1 MTLQNVFD
9 NRNSSGFPA
18 TTIGD
23 IIATGGREMDDR
35 YAVVVL
41 AELAHAVRLRLWCTL
56 LPHGQLGLSA
66 GSIAAMLDIAPSSLS
81 FHLHQMT
88 YAGVLVQRR
97 SNRRIIY
104 AVNTDVVDALRAF
117 LVSPTG

>member
-1 MTLQNVFD
+1 MTLQSVFD
-9 NRNSSGFPA
+9 NRNGSGFPT

-23 IIATGGREMDDR
+23 AIATCGRKMDDR
-35 YAVVVL
+35 IAVAVL
-41 AELAHAVRLRLWCTL
+41 AALAHAVRLRLWCTL
-56 LPHGQLGLSA
+56 LPHGQLGVSA

-104 AVNTDVVDALRAF
+104 AVNPAFVDALRAF